1 MWNSIKQLI
10 SICKN
15 QKSSYITAS
24 ILSFLSVLSGTFA
37 YYGIYL
43 IMDMTIRV
51 SHAIFVPLGLVC
63 AGFIG
68 KYLFFSFAS
77 MGSHHA
83 TANLLIGLR
92 KQITE
97 KMGKLTLGDVR
108 SYTSGY
114 YKKLLVEDVESLEKF
129 LAHNIPE
136 VSSGIGVSILLV
148 LLFFFIDWRLA
159 IAAIINIPIAYKVLS
174 GMMGGSE
181 EKMENYASSL
191 EEMNASI
198 IEYIHGI

>member
-15 QKSSYITAS
+15 QKSSYVAAI

-43 IMDMTIRV
+43 IMDRTIRG
-51 SHAIFVPLGLVC
+51 SHAISVPLGLVC

-83 TANLLIGLR
+83 TANLLIGL
-92 KQITE
+92 
-97 KMGKLTLGDVR
+97 
-108 SYTSGY
+108 S
-114 YKKLLVEDVESLEKF
+114 
-129 LAHNIPE
+129 
-136 VSSGIGVSILLV
+136 
-148 LLFFFIDWRLA
+148 
-159 IAAIINIPIAYKVLS
+159 
-174 GMMGGSE
+174 
-181 EKMENYASSL
+181 
-191 EEMNASI
+191 
-198 IEYIHGI
+198 